1 MPAENFNDVV
11 NAAVNDIATHGSNV
25 ERIAYW
31 QERLRRAAEAAMTP
45 QAQMQAKLD
54 EALRDVFARLIDKR
68 EILKLHPG
76 VGRFTIERLR
86 ESLRAELAKRIAI
99 SADLIV
105 LNKRQVVEET
115 MRRFSGWA
123 SSVPSGGSKI
133 VDKKDEKDSVKK
145 GLASLPFIE
154 RRVLID
160 QGHKLTASLNDIL
173 AKDGGAIAAHWI
185 SHAHQEGYDY
195 RKEHLK
201 YEEDSKKKPFVVRD
215 NWAITRSL
223 MKLDGAIYTDQIEQ
237 PAELPFCRCRYVWV
251 YDLTDLPAGMITQK
265 GRAALEAANKA
276 YKERANA
283 A

>member
-1 MPAENFNDVV
+1 MHVGATSARPWHPDDVPRD
-11 NAAVNDIATHGSNV
+11 AARQLGAGAPSARRPLAGGHG
-25 ERIAYW
+25 A
-31 QERLRRAAEAAMTP
+31 
-45 QAQMQAKLD
+45 LD
-54 EALRDVFARLIDKR
+54 L
-68 EILKLHPG
+68 
-76 VGRFTIERLR
+76 
-86 ESLRAELAKRIAI
+86 
-99 SADLIV
+99 
-105 LNKRQVVEET
+105 
-115 MRRFSGWA
+115 
-123 SSVPSGGSKI
+123 
-133 VDKKDEKDSVKK
+133 
-145 GLASLPFIE
+145 
-154 RRVLID
+154 
-160 QGHKLTASLNDIL
+160 GHKLTASLNDIL